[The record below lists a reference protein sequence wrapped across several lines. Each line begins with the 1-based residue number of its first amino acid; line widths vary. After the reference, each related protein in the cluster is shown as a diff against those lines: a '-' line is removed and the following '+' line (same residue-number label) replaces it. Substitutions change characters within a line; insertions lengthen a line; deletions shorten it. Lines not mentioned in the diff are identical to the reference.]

1 MKGVILGINP
11 EARLVDLTHQIA
23 AFDVLEAAFA
33 LLRSYPYFPNDTIHV
48 AVVDP
53 GVGSARRPILASTA
67 RAHFIGPDNGVFSLV
82 YEREPSTIV
91 RHLTTER
98 YFLDPVSQTFHGRDI
113 FSPVAAWLSRGV
125 SPEQLGTRITDPVRL
140 AIPAPECAEEGV
152 IRGTVIHVDKFGNVF
167 TNLKPADFP
176 PGRSFRLLL
185 NGREITR
192 LVTGYAAGGPGELFA
207 IAGSAGFVEIAA
219 NRSSAAGMLGAER
232 GLEVSLIFD

>member
-11 EARLVDLTHQIA
+11 EARLVDLSHQIA

-33 LLRSYPYFPNDTIHV
+33 LLRSYPYFPDGTIHV

-53 GVGSARRPILASTA
+53 GVGSARRPMLASTG
-67 RAHFIGPDNGVFSLV
+67 RAHFVGPDNGVFSLV
-82 YEREPSTIV
+82 CECEPSTII
-91 RHLTTER
+91 RHVTAER

-113 FSPVAAWLSRGV
+113 FSPVAAWLSKGV
-125 SPEQLGTRITDPVRL
+125 PPEQFGPSISDPVRL
-140 AIPAPECAEEGV
+140 ASAAPERAADGV
-152 IRGTVIHVDKFGNVF
+152 IRGAVIHVDKFGNVF

-192 LVTGYAAGGPGELFA
+192 LVTGYAAGEPGELFA

-232 GLEVSLIFD
+232 GAGVSLIFD